1 MKNLKDLDLSLQAI
15 AVKRNELSK
24 LKYDNPTYDDKEEEL
39 HDLED
44 SLMEQYEEDLDDVL
58 KEIHN
63 KYCPDSDIL
72 LPTAY
77 LAKTYSA
84 NDKKEFSAASGE
96 GVFVEI
102 LPDDKPAKLVLVP
115 GPLRFVLNIGA
126 EQRVVWEGGK

>member
-15 AVKRNELSK
+15 ALKRNELSK
-24 LKYDNPTYDDKEEEL
+24 LKYDNPAYDDKEEEL

-44 SLMEQYEEDLDDVL
+44 SLMEQYEEDLEEVL
-58 KEIHN
+58 REIHQ

-77 LAKTYSA
+77 LAKIYYV
-84 NDKKEFSAASGE
+84 NEKKEFSVASDD

-115 GPLRFVLNIGA
+115 GPLRFILNIGT
-126 EQRVVWEGGK
+126 EQKVVWSGK